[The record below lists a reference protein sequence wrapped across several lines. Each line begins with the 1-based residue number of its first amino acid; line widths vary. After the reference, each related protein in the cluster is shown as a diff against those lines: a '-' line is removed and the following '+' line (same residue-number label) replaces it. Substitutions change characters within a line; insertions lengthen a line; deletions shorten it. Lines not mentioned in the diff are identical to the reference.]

1 MAAVQ
6 VEAVTQADFGA
17 PYRKP
22 AFSVL
27 ANSRAAALGIEM
39 RPWRVA
45 LGEHLQLSESVS
57 TGGPSKLQ

>member
-22 AFSVL
+22 ASSVL
-27 ANSRAAALGIEM
+27 ANFRAAALGIEM

-45 LGEHLQLSESVS
+45 LGDYFRLSESVS
-57 TGGPSKLQ
+57 VGGPRKPQ